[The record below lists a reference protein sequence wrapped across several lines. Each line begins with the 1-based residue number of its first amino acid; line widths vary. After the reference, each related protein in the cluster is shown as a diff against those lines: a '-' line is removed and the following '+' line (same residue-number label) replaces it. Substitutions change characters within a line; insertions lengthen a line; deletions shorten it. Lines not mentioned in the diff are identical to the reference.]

1 MLDDRL
7 MRAMLGES
15 RSIAIIGAKDKPGQA
30 VDRVGR
36 YLLEQGYRVVPVH
49 PMRKSV
55 WGLPVVPSIAELP
68 EPVDIINLFRAPE
81 YCFGHAQE
89 VLQLGWRPKL
99 FWMQLGIRSPEARAA
114 LADTGI
120 TVVEDSCIMVEHARL
135 LRPSLTSQGQGL

>member
-7 MRAMLGES
+7 MRAVLGES

-49 PMRKSV
+49 PVRKTV
-55 WGLPVVPSIAELP
+55 WGLPAFASIAELP

-81 YCFGHAQE
+81 YCPGHAQE
-89 VLQLGWRPKL
+89 ILALGWKPKV
-99 FWMQLGIRSPEARAA
+99 FWMQLGIRSPEARQA
-114 LADTGI
+114 LAETGI

>member
-7 MRAMLGES
+7 MRAVLGES

-30 VDRVGR
+30 VDKVGR

-49 PMRKSV
+49 PVRKTV
-55 WGLPVVPSIAELP
+55 WGLPAFASIAELP

-81 YCFGHAQE
+81 YCPGHAQE
-89 VLQLGWRPKL
+89 VLALGWKPKA
-99 FWMQLGIRSPEARAA
+99 FWMQLGIRSPEARQA
-114 LADTGI
+114 LAETGI

-135 LRPSLTSQGQGL
+135 LRASLTSQGQGL

>member
-7 MRAMLGES
+7 MRAVLGES

-49 PMRKSV
+49 PVRKTV
-55 WGLPVVPSIAELP
+55 WGLPAFASIAELP

-81 YCFGHAQE
+81 YCPGHAQE
-89 VLQLGWRPKL
+89 VLALGWKPKV
-99 FWMQLGIRSPEARAA
+99 FWMQLGIRSPEARQA
-114 LADTGI
+114 LAETGI

-135 LRPSLTSQGQGL
+135 LRASLTSQGQGL

>member
-7 MRAMLGES
+7 MRAVLGES

-49 PMRKSV
+49 PVRKTV
-55 WGLPVVPSIAELP
+55 WGLPAFASIAELP

-81 YCFGHAQE
+81 YCPGHAQE
-89 VLQLGWRPKL
+89 VLALGWKPKV
-99 FWMQLGIRSPEARAA
+99 FWMQLGIRSPEARQA
-114 LADTGI
+114 LAETGI
-120 TVVEDSCIMVEHARL
+120 TVVEDSCIMVDHARL

>member
-7 MRAMLGES
+7 LRALLGES

-36 YLLEQGYRVVPVH
+36 YLMDQGYRVFPVH
-49 PMRKSV
+49 PVRKTV
-55 WGLPVVPSIAELP
+55 WGLPAATCLAELP
-68 EPVDIINLFRAPE
+68 EPVDIVNLFRAPE
-81 YCFGHAQE
+81 YCPGHARE
-89 VLQLGWRPKL
+89 VLQLGWKPRL
-99 FWMQLGIRSPEARAA
+99 FWMQLGIRSPEARQA
-114 LADTGI
+114 LAETGI

>member
-7 MRAMLGES
+7 MRAVLGES

-49 PMRKSV
+49 PVRKTV
-55 WGLPVVPSIAELP
+55 WGLPAFASIAELP

-81 YCFGHAQE
+81 YCPGHAQE
-89 VLQLGWRPKL
+89 VLALGWKPKV
-99 FWMQLGIRSPEARAA
+99 FWMQLGIRSPEARQA
-114 LADTGI
+114 LSETGI

-135 LRPSLTSQGQGL
+135 LRPSLTS

>member
-7 MRAMLGES
+7 MRAVLGES

-30 VDRVGR
+30 VDKVGR

-49 PMRKSV
+49 PVRKTV
-55 WGLPVVPSIAELP
+55 WGLPAFATIAELP

-81 YCFGHAQE
+81 YCPGHAQE
-89 VLQLGWRPKL
+89 VLALGWKPKV
-99 FWMQLGIRSPEARAA
+99 FWMQLGIRSPEARQA
-114 LADTGI
+114 LAETGI

-135 LRPSLTSQGQGL
+135 LRASLTSQGQGL

>member
-1 MLDDRL
+1 
-7 MRAMLGES
+7 MRAVLGES

-49 PMRKSV
+49 PVRKTV
-55 WGLPVVPSIAELP
+55 WGLPAFATIAELP

-81 YCFGHAQE
+81 YCPGHAQE
-89 VLQLGWRPKL
+89 VLALGWKPKV
-99 FWMQLGIRSPEARAA
+99 FWMQLGIRSPEARQA
-114 LADTGI
+114 LAETGI

>member
-7 MRAMLGES
+7 LHAMFGES
-15 RSIAIIGAKDKPGQA
+15 CSIAIIGAKDKPGQA

-49 PMRKSV
+49 PVRKTV
-55 WGLPVVPSIAELP
+55 WGLPAFATIAELP

-81 YCFGHAQE
+81 YCPGHAQE
-89 VLQLGWRPKL
+89 VLALGWKPKV
-99 FWMQLGIRSPEARAA
+99 FWMQLGIRSPEARQA
-114 LADTGI
+114 LAETGI

>member
-49 PMRKSV
+49 PMRKTV
-55 WGLPVVPSIAELP
+55 WGLPAFATIAELP

-81 YCFGHAQE
+81 YCPGHAQE
-89 VLQLGWRPKL
+89 VLALGWKPKV
-99 FWMQLGIRSPEARAA
+99 FWMQLGIRSPEARQA
-114 LADTGI
+114 LAETGI

>member
-36 YLLEQGYRVVPVH
+36 YLLEQGYRIFPVH
-49 PMRKSV
+49 PVRKEV
-55 WGLPVVPSIAELP
+55 WGLPAVPSIAELP

-81 YCFGHAQE
+81 YCPGHAQE
-89 VLQLGWRPKL
+89 VLGLDWKPKL
-99 FWMQLGIRSPEARAA
+99 FWMQLGIRSPEARAV

-135 LRPSLTSQGQGL
+135 LRPSLTSQGQGF

>member
-7 MRAMLGES
+7 LRAMFGQS
-15 RSIAIIGAKDKPGQA
+15 CSIAIIGAKDKPGQA

-49 PMRKSV
+49 PVRKTV
-55 WGLPVVPSIAELP
+55 WGLPAFASIAELP

-81 YCFGHAQE
+81 YCPGHAQE
-89 VLQLGWRPKL
+89 VLALGWKPKV
-99 FWMQLGIRSPEARAA
+99 FWMQLGIRSPEARQA
-114 LADTGI
+114 LAETGI

>member
-7 MRAMLGES
+7 MRAVLGES

-49 PMRKSV
+49 PVRKTV
-55 WGLPVVPSIAELP
+55 WGLPAFATIAELP

-81 YCFGHAQE
+81 YCPGHAQE
-89 VLQLGWRPKL
+89 VLALGWKPKV
-99 FWMQLGIRSPEARAA
+99 FWMQLGIRSPEARQA
-114 LADTGI
+114 LAETGI

-135 LRPSLTSQGQGL
+135 LRPSLTSQGQGS

>member
-99 FWMQLGIRSPEARAA
+99 FWMQLGIRSIEARQL
-114 LADTGI
+114 LARTGM
-120 TVVEDSCIMVEHARL
+120 TVVEDSCIMVEHERL
-135 LRPSLTSQGQGL
+135 MRPSLTF

>member
-7 MRAMLGES
+7 MRAVLGES

-49 PMRKSV
+49 PVRKTV
-55 WGLPVVPSIAELP
+55 WGLPAFASIAELP

-81 YCFGHAQE
+81 YCPGHAQE
-89 VLQLGWRPKL
+89 VLALGWKPKV
-99 FWMQLGIRSPEARAA
+99 FWMQLGIRSPEARQA
-114 LADTGI
+114 LAETGI

>member
-7 MRAMLGES
+7 MRAVLGES

-49 PMRKSV
+49 PVRKTV
-55 WGLPVVPSIAELP
+55 WGLPAFATIAELP

-81 YCFGHAQE
+81 YCPGHAQE
-89 VLQLGWRPKL
+89 VLALGWKPKV
-99 FWMQLGIRSPEARAA
+99 FWMQLGIRSPEARQA
-114 LADTGI
+114 LAETGI
-120 TVVEDSCIMVEHARL
+120 TVVEDSCIMVEHARS

>member
-7 MRAMLGES
+7 MRAMFGES

-36 YLLEQGYRVVPVH
+36 YLLEQGYRIFPVH
-49 PMRKSV
+49 PVRKTV
-55 WGLPVVPSIAELP
+55 WDLPAVPSIADLP

-81 YCFGHAQE
+81 YCPGHAQE
-89 VLQLGWRPKL
+89 VLGLGWKPKI
-99 FWMQLGIRSPEARAA
+99 FWMQLGIRSPEARAI

-135 LRPSLTSQGQGL
+135 MRPSLTSQGQGL

>member
-7 MRAMLGES
+7 MRAMFGES

-49 PMRKSV
+49 PVRKTV
-55 WGLPVVPSIAELP
+55 WGLPAFASIAELP

-81 YCFGHAQE
+81 YCPGHAQE
-89 VLQLGWRPKL
+89 VLALGWKPKV
-99 FWMQLGIRSPEARAA
+99 FWMQLGIRSPEARQA
-114 LADTGI
+114 LAETGI

>member
-7 MRAMLGES
+7 MRAVLGES

-49 PMRKSV
+49 PVRKTV
-55 WGLPVVPSIAELP
+55 WGLPAFASIAELP

-81 YCFGHAQE
+81 YCPGHAQE
-89 VLQLGWRPKL
+89 VLALGWKPKV
-99 FWMQLGIRSPEARAA
+99 FWMQLGIHSPEARQA
-114 LADTGI
+114 LAETGI

>member
-49 PMRKSV
+49 PVRKTV
-55 WGLPVVPSIAELP
+55 WGLPAFASIAELP

-81 YCFGHAQE
+81 YCPGHAQE
-89 VLQLGWRPKL
+89 VLALGWKPKV
-99 FWMQLGIRSPEARAA
+99 FWMQLGIRSPEARQA
-114 LADTGI
+114 LAETGI

>member
-7 MRAMLGES
+7 LRAMFGES
-15 RSIAIIGAKDKPGQA
+15 CSIAIIGAKDKPGQA

-49 PMRKSV
+49 PVRKTV
-55 WGLPVVPSIAELP
+55 WGLPAFASIAELP

-81 YCFGHAQE
+81 YCPGHAHE
-89 VLQLGWRPKL
+89 VLQLAWRPKL

-114 LADTGI
+114 LAATGI
-120 TVVEDSCIMVEHARL
+120 TVVEDLCIMVEHARL
-135 LRPSLTSQGQGL
+135 LRPLLTSQGQGL

>member
-1 MLDDRL
+1 
-7 MRAMLGES
+7 MRAVLGES

-49 PMRKSV
+49 PVRKTV
-55 WGLPVVPSIAELP
+55 WGLPAFASIAELP

-81 YCFGHAQE
+81 YCPGHAQE
-89 VLQLGWRPKL
+89 VLALGWKPKV
-99 FWMQLGIRSPEARAA
+99 FWMQLGIRSPEARQA
-114 LADTGI
+114 LAETGI

>member
-7 MRAMLGES
+7 MRAVLGES

-49 PMRKSV
+49 PVRKTV
-55 WGLPVVPSIAELP
+55 WGLPAFASIAELP

-81 YCFGHAQE
+81 YCPGHAQE
-89 VLQLGWRPKL
+89 VLQLGWKPRL

-114 LADTGI
+114 LAATGI
-120 TVVEDSCIMVEHARL
+120 TVVEDLCIMVEHARL
-135 LRPSLTSQGQGL
+135 LRPLLTSQGQGL

>member
-7 MRAMLGES
+7 MRAVLGES

-30 VDRVGR
+30 EDRVGR

-49 PMRKSV
+49 PVRKTV
-55 WGLPVVPSIAELP
+55 WGLPAFASIAELP

-81 YCFGHAQE
+81 YCPGHAQE
-89 VLQLGWRPKL
+89 VLALGWKPKV
-99 FWMQLGIRSPEARAA
+99 FWMQLGIRSPEARQA
-114 LADTGI
+114 LAETGI

>member
-7 MRAMLGES
+7 MRAVLGES

-49 PMRKSV
+49 PVRKTV
-55 WGLPVVPSIAELP
+55 WGLPAFATIAELP

-81 YCFGHAQE
+81 YCPGHAQE
-89 VLQLGWRPKL
+89 VLDLGWKPKV
-99 FWMQLGIRSPEARAA
+99 FWMQLGIRSPEARQA
-114 LADTGI
+114 LAETGI

>member
-7 MRAMLGES
+7 MRALLGES

-36 YLLEQGYRVVPVH
+36 YLLEQGYRIFPVH
-49 PMRKSV
+49 PVRKEV
-55 WGLPVVPSIAELP
+55 WGLPAVPSIAELP

-81 YCFGHAQE
+81 YCPGHAHE
-89 VLQLGWRPKL
+89 VLALGWKPKL
-99 FWMQLGIRSPEARAA
+99 FWMQLGIRSPEAVQA
-114 LADTGI
+114 LAETGI

-135 LRPSLTSQGQGL
+135 MRPSLTSQGQGL